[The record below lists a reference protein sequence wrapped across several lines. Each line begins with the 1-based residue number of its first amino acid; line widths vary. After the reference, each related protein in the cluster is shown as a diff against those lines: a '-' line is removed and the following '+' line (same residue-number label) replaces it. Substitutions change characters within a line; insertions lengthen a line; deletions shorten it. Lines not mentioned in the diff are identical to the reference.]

1 MTNLSQALRTFH
13 ADVHRLLFAMCIVGF
28 SYFGFVSVLLN
39 LYLLRLGY
47 ETDFIGLVNGGIAF
61 AFAASS
67 LPAGVLG
74 GRLGMRRTAAIGMG
88 LVAVGMTM
96 VPVAGTVL
104 AGGARDAGIIAMRV
118 LSGIGFS
125 LFMVNAY
132 PYLVAAT
139 GPRERT
145 YAFALMTGLPPLT
158 GFAGSLLSG
167 ALPGW
172 VAPLLGVDLTHPAP
186 FAVALMFAGAVLLPT
201 VPAVALASDREP
213 ARRSPTPRKRDGS
226 ADAVRRGDGMPSALF
241 VLIFLLALTGMLRS
255 AGEGAARSFIN
266 VYLELDLAASP
277 SRIGVLLAV
286 GQVAAAPAALVA
298 PALAARAGKVPAIVV
313 TGMLTAIGLVILAA
327 VPHWVAAGI
336 GFTLVVGL
344 RAITQSVSAVM
355 HMEIVPA
362 HRRSVTSGVIAMSMG
377 LGFMSISFGGGFLIP
392 AIGFPAFHLLA
403 AVITAVGALIFW
415 LYFRLPRGEYRTS
428 T

>member
-1 MTNLSQALRTFH
+1 MTNLRQALRTFH
-13 ADVHRLLFAMCIVGF
+13 PDVYKLLFAMCIVGF

-47 ETDFIGLVNGGIAF
+47 ETDFIGLVNGGIAL

-74 GRLGMRRTAAIGMG
+74 SRLGMRRTAAIGMA
-88 LVAVGMTM
+88 LVTVGMTL
-96 VPVAGTVL
+96 VPVAGSVL

-125 LFMVNAY
+125 LYMVNAY

-167 ALPGW
+167 VLPGW

-186 FAVALMFAGAVLLPT
+186 FAVALMFAGAILLPT
-201 VPAVALASDREP
+201 VPAVALAGDREP
-213 ARRSPTPRKRDGS
+213 TRRGPSRRERDGS
-226 ADAVRRGDGMPSALF
+226 EDAARSPDGMQGAL
-241 VLIFLLALTGMLRS
+241 VLMILLLALTGMLRS

-266 VYLELDLAASP
+266 VYLELDLGASP
-277 SRIGVLLAV
+277 ARIGVLLAV

-298 PALAARAGKVPAIVV
+298 PALAARAGKVPAIVA
-313 TGMLTAIGLVILAA
+313 TGLLTAIGLVILAA
-327 VPHWVAAGI
+327 IPHWVAAGI

-392 AIGFPAFHLLA
+392 AVGFPAFHLLA
-403 AVITAVGALIFW
+403 AAVTAAGALIFW
-415 LYFRLPRGEYRTS
+415 LYFRLPRGEYRAS

>member
-1 MTNLSQALRTFH
+1 MTNLSRALRTFH
-13 ADVHRLLFAMCIVGF
+13 ADVYKLLFAMCIAGF

-47 ETDFIGLVNGGIAF
+47 ETDFIGLVNGSIAF

-74 GRLGMRRTAAIGMG
+74 SRLGMRRTAAIGMG
-88 LVAVGMTM
+88 LVAVGVTM

-104 AGGARDAGIIAMRV
+104 AGGARDVGIIAMRV
-118 LSGIGFS
+118 LSGMGFS
-125 LFMVNAY
+125 LYMVNAY
-132 PYLVAAT
+132 PYVVAAT

-201 VPAVALASDREP
+201 VPAVALAGDREP
-213 ARRSPTPRKRDGS
+213 ARRSPSRRKRDGS
-226 ADAVRRGDGMPSALF
+226 ADAVRRGDGTHGALL
-241 VLIFLLALTGMLRS
+241 VLIALLALTGMLRS

-277 SRIGVLLAV
+277 ARIGLLLAV

-298 PALAARAGKVPAIVV
+298 PALAARAGKVPAIVA
-313 TGMLTAIGLVILAA
+313 TGLLTAVGLVILAA
-327 VPHWVAAGI
+327 IPHWVAAGI

-362 HRRSVTSGVIAMSMG
+362 HRRSVTSGVIATSMG

-392 AIGFPAFHLLA
+392 AIGFPRFHLLA
-403 AVITAVGALIFW
+403 AAITAASALIFW
-415 LYFRLPRGEYRTS
+415 LYFRLPRGEYRHS